1 MLTGTIT
8 KIPEKAARAH
18 KKETLTESAIM
29 SRYKEGHPILWINL
43 KFNLLKPMILIRTI
57 PYSLMNSMLIPEES
71 LFRFPRQIPIPVISL
86 FSIGLPKIEIQV
98 QI

>member
-1 MLTGTIT
+1 MQTETIT
-8 KIPEKAARAH
+8 KIPEKAALAH
-18 KKETLTESAIM
+18 KKETLIELAIM

-43 KFNLLKPMILIRTI
+43 KFNLLKPMTLIRAI
-57 PYSLMNSMLIPEES
+57 PFSLMNLMLIPEES
-71 LFRFPRQIPIPVISL
+71 LFRFPRQISIPVIHL